1 MNEMDFE
8 WFDKSPWP
16 ARRHWHTQGARWGTS
31 QSMTSDTSYV
41 QTSGR
46 KAIWA
51 TALTLPARL
60 PAPWARCPSLR
71 ALTLAAHVTM
81 ARHPVTS
88 CEAEPMW
95 TNVNQFKPISKKT
108 MAIWFNHV
116 KSWGSAGLIA
126 SLPEIWAIWRFLS
139 HRQWLGMSVLSRGQ
153 GIQGRSTR
161 CVRFLTAR
169 SIFWH
174 LRYLQVN
181 HCR

>member
-46 KAIWA
+46 RYGRRPWRFRRGFRRPGRGVRHWGRWLWR
-51 TALTLPARL
+51 LTS
-60 PAPWARCPSLR
+60 PWRDILW
-71 ALTLAAHVTM
+71 
-81 ARHPVTS
+81 HPVKLNQ
-88 CEAEPMW
+88 CEPMW
-95 TNVNQFKPISKKT
+95 TNLNQFQRKT